1 MVTRTFKRETFT
13 IKGINKNDEIET
25 FEIDLWEYA
34 KPNGKRKLTELL
46 KSECEKRG
54 LELFKAKV
62 TNVFEQV
69 RGVDERKFFENS
81 VVVER

>member
-25 FEIDLWEYA
+25 FELELWEHE
-34 KPNGKRKLTELL
+34 KPSGKRKLTEMLTC
-46 KSECEKRG
+46 ECEKRG
-54 LELFKAKV
+54 LELFKANV

-69 RGVDERKFFENS
+69 RGVDENTFFNNS
-81 VVVER
+81 VIVER